1 MATGAQTA
9 ALIGLLGGL
18 GEGIGQAGQT
28 IAQGQAGFGRRSQDR
43 LKELQRM
50 EELKA
55 LGLSEEEIQ
64 TLQRATL
71 DPLRAQQQQ
80 RLEQQQA
87 LLGATELAGS
97 GQALATM
104 RDMQEKEDRAIS
116 DANKAVALADMKE
129 RRVQEAEMRKLEQA
143 ADVADAAPGLAL
155 AQLFG
160 NTAAMG
166 AGAYLKQ
173 AALEETMGKR
183 EQGATGGQNTGG
195 EDDADL
201 LDILGGF

>member
-1 MATGAQTA
+1 MATGAETA
-9 ALIGLLGGL
+9 AMIGLLGGL
-18 GEGIGQAGQT
+18 GEGIGRAGET
-28 IAQGQAGFGRRSQDR
+28 MATAQAGFGRRSQDR
-43 LKELQRM
+43 LAELQRL

-97 GQALATM
+97 GQALAAM

-116 DANKAVALADMKE
+116 EAGKEVALADMQE
-129 RRVQEAEMRKLEQA
+129 RRRQEAELRKLEAA
-143 ADVADAAPGLAL
+143 ADARDAVPGLAL

-160 NTAAMG
+160 SAAGMTTG
-166 AGAYLKQ
+166 ALLKQ
-173 AALEETMGKR
+173 AALEETLGR
-183 EQGATGGQNTGG
+183 RQAGAPIPGA
-195 EDDADL
+195 EDDTEL
-201 LDILGGF
+201 LDILGDF

>member
-1 MATGAQTA
+1 MATGAETA

-18 GEGIGQAGQT
+18 GEGIGQAASTIGQ
-28 IAQGQAGFGRRSQDR
+28 AQAGFGRRSQDR

-116 DANKAVALADMKE
+116 EANKAVAMADMKE
-129 RRVQEAEMRKLEQA
+129 RRAQEAEMRKLEQA
-143 ADVADAAPGLAL
+143 ADIADAAPGLAL

-183 EQGATGGQNTGG
+183 GQGATGGPNTGG

-201 LDILGGF
+201 LDILGEF

>member
-1 MATGAQTA
+1 MTGAETA
-9 ALIGLLGGL
+9 AMIGLLGGF
-18 GEGIGQAGQT
+18 GEGVGQAASTMGQ
-28 IAQGQAGFGRRSQDR
+28 ARAGFGRNAQDR

-64 TLQRATL
+64 TLQRAAL

-129 RRVQEAEMRKLEQA
+129 RRTREAEMRKLEQA
-143 ADVADAAPGLAL
+143 QDTAAAASQIAL
-155 AQLFG
+155 GQLFG
-160 NTAAMG
+160 NIAGMG

-183 EQGATGGQNTGG
+183 GQGATGGQNTGG

-201 LDILGGF
+201 LDILGEF

>member
-1 MATGAQTA
+1 MTGAEA
-9 ALIGLLGGL
+9 AAAIGLLGGF
-18 GEGIGQAGQT
+18 GEGVGQAASTMGQ
-28 IAQGQAGFGRRSQDR
+28 ARAGFGRNAQDR

-129 RRVQEAEMRKLEQA
+129 RRAREAEMRKLEQA
-143 ADVADAAPGLAL
+143 QDTAAAASQIAL
-155 AQLFG
+155 GQLFG
-160 NTAAMG
+160 NIAGMG

-183 EQGATGGQNTGG
+183 GQGATGGQNTGG
-195 EDDADL
+195 EDDAEL